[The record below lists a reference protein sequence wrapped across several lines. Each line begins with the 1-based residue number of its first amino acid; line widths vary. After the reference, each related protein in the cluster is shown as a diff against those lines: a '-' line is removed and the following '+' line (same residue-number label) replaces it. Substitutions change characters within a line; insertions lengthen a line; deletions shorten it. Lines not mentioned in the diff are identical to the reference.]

1 MLKVYCA
8 RFDGD
13 DEEGDDYRGFNDEG
27 DVQYEGG
34 VQLHEGCV
42 QYEGGVQLHEGHDDD
57 VMILA
62 PRG

>member
-42 QYEGGVQLHEGHDDD
+42 QYEGGVQYNTNLGTSG
-57 VMILA
+57 IT
-62 PRG
+62 

>member
-27 DVQYEGG
+27 GE
-34 VQLHEGCV
+34 